1 MSDRAFVDTNIL
13 VYARDRAAGAK
24 QVRAEA
30 LMRELWETRR
40 GRVSIQVLNEYF
52 VTVTQKLKPG
62 MARDDAWSDLA
73 ALQAWEPV
81 PMDWRLLERARSLQ
95 QQHALSWWD
104 ALIVA
109 AAQAS
114 GCDVLYSEDLADGA
128 VLGGVRVV
136 NPFAVQP

>member
-1 MSDRAFVDTNIL
+1 MSDKAFVDTNIL

-30 LMRELWETRR
+30 LMRKLWETRQ

-62 MARDDAWSDLA
+62 MTRDDAWADVA
-73 ALQAWEPV
+73 AMQAWAPV
-81 PMDWRLLERARSLQ
+81 SMDWKLLEVARSLQ

-104 ALIVA
+104 TLIVA
-109 AAQAS
+109 AAQIA
-114 GCDVLYSEDLADGA
+114 GCDVLYSEDFADGA

-136 NPFAVQP
+136 NPLATRK

>member
-30 LMRELWETRR
+30 LIRQLWETRR

-73 ALQAWEPV
+73 ALQAWDPV
-81 PMDWRLLERARSLQ
+81 PMDWKLLERGRGVQ

-109 AAQAS
+109 AAQAA

-136 NPFAVQP
+136 NPFAARM